1 MKKTTQL
8 KELISTNE
16 ILVTPGTYDYLSA
29 IMIQNAGFK
38 AVQMS
43 GYGFAACLLGQPDCG
58 LLTFTEV
65 LNHTSCWTATCKVG
79 ASP

>member
-8 KELISTNE
+8 KELISADE
-16 ILVTPGTYDYLSA
+16 ILVMPGAYDCLSA

>member
-1 MKKTTQL
+1 
-8 KELISTNE
+8 
-16 ILVTPGTYDYLSA
+16 
-29 IMIQNAGFK
+29 MIQNAGFK